1 MTAGWLYIMAQK
13 MQSLSGTEG
22 PMLRGSF
29 ANLVVSVCLVS
40 TAAEADNSPK
50 LVEQG
55 SLTFGVAATFA
66 PFEFQ
71 KDGKLTGFDIDMI
84 DALSKKIKV
93 APKAMN
99 MEFKGLIPALQGGRI
114 DIINSAMYMNPQ
126 RAEQVDFVPY
136 LQIGNQVIVQAA
148 NPNKITGRD
157 NSLCGKSIAV
167 TLGAIEET
175 YARQDEKRCKETNLQ
190 APNVMT
196 FPTAQ
201 DAALSVAQ
209 GRADAFFDSTPGAVT
224 LMEKL
229 PGKYATVGGEF
240 ETHTHLGMAARKGD
254 AAMKEMIETGLK
266 EIVADGT
273 YKELI
278 KKWKLPETV
287 SLF

>member
-1 MTAGWLYIMAQK
+1 
-13 MQSLSGTEG
+13 
-22 PMLRGSF
+22 MLRRSF
-29 ANLVVSVCLVS
+29 AVLITTVCLVG
-40 TAAEADNSPK
+40 AAAAADDSSK
-50 LVEQG
+50 LVEKG
-55 SLTFGVAATFA
+55 ALTYGVAATFA

-71 KDGKLTGFDIDMI
+71 KVDKLTGFDIDMI
-84 DALSKKIKV
+84 DALAKKIKLS
-93 APKAMN
+93 PKAMN
-99 MEFKGLIPALQGGRI
+99 MEFKGLIPALQGDRI

-148 NPNKITGRD
+148 NPKKITGRD

-175 YARQDEKRCKETNLQ
+175 YARQDEKRCKEGNLA

-201 DAALSVAQ
+201 DAALSVSQ

-229 PGKYATVGGEF
+229 PGKYVTVGGEF
-240 ETHTHLGMAARKGD
+240 ETHTHLGMATRKGD
-254 AAMKEMIETGLK
+254 AAMKKMIETGLK

-273 YKELI
+273 YKDLI
-278 KKWKLPETV
+278 KKWNLPPTV